1 MRTVLTIAGSDSGG
15 GAGIQADVKTFA
27 AYGLHGAT
35 AVTAV
40 TAQNSREV
48 TTIHTV
54 DASVVRAQI
63 GVVLAGYDVRVIKTG
78 MLATTAII
86 RSIAE
91 ALANH
96 PIRPIVVDPVLVATS
111 GRRLLDDDGVG
122 LMKSHLLPLAQVV
135 TPNRFEAEVLADR
148 PVATLDDARQAT
160 NRIRSLGVPAVVITG
175 GHFDGPDIV
184 DLVDDGHHYTEL
196 RGPRLHA
203 ENTHGTGCT
212 FAAAVAAGLALDR
225 TLVEAVRDAKHYV
238 EGAIHQSVRSGDDS
252 AGLHHFWRNEQQ

>member
-40 TAQNSREV
+40 TAQNTREV
-48 TTIHTV
+48 TAVQPV
-54 DASVVRAQI
+54 DASVVSAQI
-63 GVVLAGYDVRVIKTG
+63 GVVLADYDVRVIKTG
-78 MLATTAII
+78 MLATAAII
-86 RSIAE
+86 RGIAD

-111 GRRLLDDDGVG
+111 GRGLLDDDGVE
-122 LMKSHLLPLAQVV
+122 LMKSQLLPLAQVA

-148 PVATLDDARQAT
+148 PIATLDDARQAT
-160 NRIRSLGVPAVVITG
+160 ARIRSLGVASVVITG

-184 DLVDDGHHYTEL
+184 DLLDDGQHYTEL

-225 TLVEAVRDAKHYV
+225 PLIEAVRDAKHYV
-238 EGAIHQSVRSGDDS
+238 EGAIHRSVRFGDDW
-252 AGLHHFWRNEQQ
+252 AGLRHFWRNEQQ